1 MIHRASVQ
9 LSVHLLTLSVP
20 SSAREKR
27 CVVEHGGRLC
37 ATVLELSHILP
48 CEIL

>member
-9 LSVHLLTLSVP
+9 VSVHLLTLSVP
-20 SSAREKR
+20 SSAHEKR